1 MTGHRSVIGIAL
13 LCALALS
20 AFAASSASAAAG
32 RAFECVSGKGTLRGE
47 HCLTTGTASA
57 TFGHVEIKN
66 GVATEITGTNAKS
79 ASETTAS
86 SPTTLAGTIAGVKT
100 AVVCTGVAA
109 SGTLTNAT
117 TGVSTFLETT
127 ATGCTVEEPAGKG
140 CVIPGEEIEMPS
152 LTATSVGRTNNN
164 ELEIKGPTGGN
175 IGLIEIK
182 GCANEAPPANAY
194 PLKGSYIVTTTG
206 ATLEKVEAT
215 ITAQKTLKF
224 GGQVAGLNGAIT
236 ISKKGSNPLALT

>member
-1 MTGHRSVIGIAL
+1 MIRRKSVIGIAL

-20 AFAASSASAAAG
+20 AFATSSASAAAG

-66 GVATEITGTNAKS
+66 GTATEITATNAKS

-86 SPTTLAGTIAGVKT
+86 SPATLSGTIAGVKT
-100 AVVCTGVAA
+100 AIVCTGVSG
-109 SGTLTNAT
+109 SGTLTNAS
-117 TGVSTFLETT
+117 TGVSGSGVIKYS
-127 ATGCTVEEPAGKG
+127 GCTVSEPAGKG
-140 CVIPGEEIEMPS
+140 CEVVGGTIETS
-152 LTATSVGRTNNN
+152 TLSATTVGRTNNN
-164 ELEIKGPTGGN
+164 ELEFKAPTGGN
-175 IGLIEIK
+175 FATINIK
-182 GCANEAPPANAY
+182 GCANEAPPAAAY
-194 PLKGSYIVTTTG
+194 PVTGSLIATTIG
-206 ATLEKVEAT
+206 ATTETVEAT